1 MYNAFQ
7 AKYRE
12 QDVMNAS
19 PIHLVVMV
27 YDVAIS
33 ACEDKDLDRASRALS
48 VLRDSLNFDYAES
61 AGLFR
66 LYQWIMECVRNDD
79 YENAMSTLRE
89 LRDAW
94 STVESR
100 LSGLLPTIE
109 TTPST
114 SSPGAQPAA
123 STGTGG

>member
-12 QDVMNAS
+12 HDVMNAS

-33 ACEDKDLDRASRALS
+33 ACEDKDLDRASRTLT

-61 AGLFR
+61 TGLFR

-79 YENAMSTLRE
+79 YENAVSILRE

-100 LSGLLPTIE
+100 LSGLLPTVE
-109 TTPST
+109 TTPLVN
-114 SSPGAQPAA
+114 SPGAQPAA
-123 STGTGG
+123 SIGTGG

>member
-33 ACEDKDLDRASRALS
+33 ACEDKDLNRASRALS

-100 LSGLLPTIE
+100 LSGLLPTVE
-109 TTPST
+109 TTPSA

>member
-100 LSGLLPTIE
+100 LSGLLPTVE
-109 TTPST
+109 TTPSAT
-114 SSPGAQPAA
+114 SPGAQPAA
-123 STGTGG
+123 SAGTSG

>member
-33 ACEDKDLDRASRALS
+33 ACEDKDLNRASRALS

-100 LSGLLPTIE
+100 LSGLLPTVE
-109 TTPST
+109 TAPSA

-123 STGTGG
+123 PIGTGG